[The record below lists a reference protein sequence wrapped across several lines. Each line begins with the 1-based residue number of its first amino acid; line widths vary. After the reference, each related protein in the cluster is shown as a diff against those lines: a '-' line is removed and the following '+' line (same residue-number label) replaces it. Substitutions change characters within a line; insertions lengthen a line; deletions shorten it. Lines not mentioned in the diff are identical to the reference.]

1 MFSCWKWN
9 TFCGLSLFV
18 CVYSGADP
26 SVLNDK
32 KQAALHLAVEL
43 NRVAVLQVMCKFKDR
58 IDPGQGG
65 NHGRTALHLAA
76 IHDND
81 ECARILVSYV

>member
-1 MFSCWKWN
+1 
-9 TFCGLSLFV
+9 
-18 CVYSGADP
+18 
-26 SVLNDK
+26 LNDK

-58 IDPGQGG
+58 IEIGQGG
-65 NHGRTALHLAA
+65 KHGRTALHLAA

-81 ECARILVSYV
+81 ECARILVSIFAIHHIVIKMQLVV

>member
-1 MFSCWKWN
+1 M
-9 TFCGLSLFV
+9 
-18 CVYSGADP
+18 
-26 SVLNDK
+26 NDK

-58 IDPGQGG
+58 IEIGQGG
-65 NHGRTALHLAA
+65 KHGRTALHLAA

-81 ECARILVSYV
+81 ECARILVSIFAIDFIIVIKMQLVV